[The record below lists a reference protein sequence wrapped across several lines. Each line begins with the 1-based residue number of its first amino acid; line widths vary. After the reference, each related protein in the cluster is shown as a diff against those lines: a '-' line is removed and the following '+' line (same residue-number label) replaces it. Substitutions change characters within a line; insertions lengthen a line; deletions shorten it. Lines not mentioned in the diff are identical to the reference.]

1 MLIESNI
8 SLSVI
13 NLREGFLMTIMVLVF
28 VFDSEYLLFILFLDE
43 HKTNKRVLVKFSSW
57 LES

>member
-8 SLSVI
+8 SLSVV
-13 NLREGFLMTIMVLVF
+13 NVREGILMTIMVLVF

-43 HKTNKRVLVKFSSW
+43 H
-57 LES
+57 